1 MVGIPL
7 FLWPSQL
14 MPEPRSDPV
23 PQGNGACRLKI
34 SDRGELT
41 PIQKRHGRQLRFLWM
56 IIESGLTLRRIYQPS
71 ELFPLN
77 SSITRR

>member
-1 MVGIPL
+1 MAGIPL

-41 PIQKRHGRQLRFLWM
+41 
-56 IIESGLTLRRIYQPS
+56 LRRIYQPS